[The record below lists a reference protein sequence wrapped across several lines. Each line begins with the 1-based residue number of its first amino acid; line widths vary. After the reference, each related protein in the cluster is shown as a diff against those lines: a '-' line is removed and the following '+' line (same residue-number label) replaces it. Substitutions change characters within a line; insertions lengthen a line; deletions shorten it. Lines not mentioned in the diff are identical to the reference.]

1 MARATTNLKEVAER
15 CAVAPSTVSRVLNN
29 SKHGRFSVSQAVR
42 DRILKVAEELNYRP
56 SMAARNLTVSKT
68 HLIAVLGISQI
79 ESDRV
84 GPQEEAITAMA
95 KSLDVEGY
103 EICAQF
109 LSLRHGPFELP
120 PLRVDGIV
128 AVGPTSLDDLQV
140 LEHSDIPYVSL
151 DGVVGSRGMQAIPDD
166 AQGARMAVQ
175 HLASLGH
182 RRIAYLDNPSIAALH
197 PSVFARRDA
206 FLRAIEELGLET
218 PPVEPPQLPDEVPW
232 DSTYEPFLKRAVIE
246 GGATAVLAYSHFGAL
261 SLLRAAHDHGLSI
274 PEDFSLVCFNNVP
287 VLKLTT
293 PSLTAVDVPS
303 GAMGQ
308 AAAELLLGAIKDKD
322 SDSPRFRKLEE
333 KLIVRE
339 STSTPKRP
347 A

>member
-56 SMAARNLTVSKT
+56 SMAARNLTISKT
-68 HLIAVLGISQI
+68 HLIAVLGISRI
-79 ESDRV
+79 ESDHV

-95 KSLDVEGY
+95 KALDAEGY

-109 LSLRHGPFELP
+109 LSLRHGPFEMP

-128 AVGPTSLDDLQV
+128 AVGATSLDDLQV
-140 LEHSDIPYVSL
+140 LEHSDVPYVSL
-151 DGVVGSRGMQAIPDD
+151 DGIVGSRGRQVIPDD
-166 AQGARMAVQ
+166 AQGTRKAVE
-175 HLASLGH
+175 HLVSLGH
-182 RRIAYLDNPSIAALH
+182 RRIAYLDHPSVAASH

-206 FLRAIEELGLET
+206 FARAVRELELQT
-218 PPVEPPQLPDEVPW
+218 PALEPPRLPDDLPW
-232 DSTYEPFLKRAVIE
+232 DSIYEPFLQRAVIE

-261 SLLRAAHDHGLSI
+261 SLLRAAHDHGLSV
-274 PEDFSLVCFNNVP
+274 PKDFSLVCFNNVP

-303 GAMGQ
+303 GAMGH
-308 AAAELLLGAIKDKD
+308 AAAELLLGAVKDKE
-322 SDSPRFRKLEE
+322 SGSQRCRKLQES
-333 KLIVRE
+333 LIVRE
-339 STSTPKRP
+339 STSAPKR
-347 A
+347 

>member
-1 MARATTNLKEVAER
+1 
-15 CAVAPSTVSRVLNN
+15 
-29 SKHGRFSVSQAVR
+29 
-42 DRILKVAEELNYRP
+42 
-56 SMAARNLTVSKT
+56 
-68 HLIAVLGISQI
+68 
-79 ESDRV
+79 V
-84 GPQEEAITAMA
+84 GA
-95 KSLDVEGY
+95 
-103 EICAQF
+103 
-109 LSLRHGPFELP
+109 
-120 PLRVDGIV
+120 
-128 AVGPTSLDDLQV
+128 TSLDDLQV
-140 LEHSDIPYVSL
+140 LERSDVPYVSL

-166 AQGARMAVQ
+166 AQGARIAVQ

-182 RRIAYLDNPSIAALH
+182 WRIAYLDHPSFAALH

-206 FLRAIEELGLET
+206 FWRAIKELGLES
-218 PPVEPPQLPDEVPW
+218 PPLELPQLPDEVPW

-274 PEDFSLVCFNNVP
+274 PKDFSLVCFNNVP

-303 GAMGQ
+303 GAMGH
-308 AAAELLLGAIKDKD
+308 AAAELLLDAIKDKD
-322 SDSPRFRKLEE
+322 SGAPRLRKLEE

-339 STSTPKRP
+339 STSAPKRS